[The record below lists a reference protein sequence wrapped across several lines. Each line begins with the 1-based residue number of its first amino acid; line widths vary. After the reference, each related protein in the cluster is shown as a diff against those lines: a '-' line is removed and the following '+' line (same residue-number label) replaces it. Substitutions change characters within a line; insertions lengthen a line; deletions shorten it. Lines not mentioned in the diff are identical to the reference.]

1 MSMSDPVADM
11 LTRIRNAIQ
20 ARHPSVVVP
29 RSSLKLQIVKI
40 LKEEGYVEG
49 YIDELEPGKSGQIKV
64 FLKYDPSKQG
74 VIQGLKRVSSPS
86 RRFYV
91 GKDEIPRVRN
101 GLGTAI
107 LTTPRGVLSD
117 KAARTA
123 GVGGEVICY
132 VW

>member
-1 MSMSDPVADM
+1 MSMTDPIADL

-20 ARHPSVVVP
+20 ARHDSVTIP
-29 RSSLKLQIVKI
+29 RSSLKLEVVKI
-40 LKEEGYVEG
+40 LKSEGFIEG
-49 YIDELEPGKSGQIKV
+49 YIDRPEAVRGTIKI
-64 FLKYDPSKQG
+64 FLKYDGAKQG
-74 VIQGLKRVSSPS
+74 VIQGLKRVSTPS

-101 GLGTAI
+101 GLGLAI

-117 KAARTA
+117 RAARTA

>member
-1 MSMSDPVADM
+1 MSMSDPISDM
-11 LTRIRNAIQ
+11 LTRIRNGLQ
-20 ARHPSVVVP
+20 ARHSAVVIP
-29 RSSLKLQIVKI
+29 RSKLKLQIVRI
-40 LKEEGYVEG
+40 LKDEGYVEG
-49 YIDELEPGKSGQIKV
+49 YVDNPEPGKSGTIKV
-64 FLKYDPSKQG
+64 FMKYDGGKHA
-74 VIQGLKRVSSPS
+74 VIQGLSRVSSPS

-91 GKDEIPRVRN
+91 GKDEVPRVRN

-107 LTTPRGVLSD
+107 LTTPRGVLTD

>member
-1 MSMSDPVADM
+1 MSMTDPIADL
-11 LTRIRNAIQ
+11 LTRIRNGQQ
-20 ARHPSVVVP
+20 ARHASITVP
-29 RSSLKLQIVKI
+29 RSNLKLQIVKI

-49 YIDELEPGKSGQIKV
+49 YLDRPDPPRSGTIKV
-64 FLKYDPSKQG
+64 FLKYDASKQG
-74 VIQGLKRVSSPS
+74 VIQGVTRVSSPS

-91 GKDEIPRVRN
+91 GKEEIPRVRN

-107 LTTPRGVLSD
+107 LTTPRGVLTD
-117 KAARTA
+117 KAARSA

>member
-1 MSMSDPVADM
+1 MTDPIADL

-20 ARHPSVVVP
+20 ARHDSVVIP
-29 RSSLKLQIVKI
+29 RSNLKLEVVKI
-40 LKEEGYVEG
+40 LKSEG
-49 YIDELEPGKSGQIKV
+49 YIEGYLDRPDQAKGTIKV
-64 FLKYDPSKQG
+64 FLRYDAAKQG

-86 RRFYV
+86 RRMYV

-101 GLGTAI
+101 GLGLAI
-107 LTTPRGVLSD
+107 LTTPQGVLSD
-117 KAARTA
+117 RAARSA